1 MQFTFKREAIAMA
14 ASMLVPNLIGLF
26 AALAAPFLLRRL

>member
-14 ASMLVPNLIGLF
+14 ASMLAPTLMGLL
-26 AALAAPFLLRRL
+26 AVLAAPFLLRHP